1 MKNLD
6 DMMQQVQAMQSRMA
20 GMQAKLEQMIVT
32 GQSGGGL
39 VKVTLNGKGAMT
51 GIEID
56 ASLLKPD
63 EKEIVED
70 LVVAA
75 HTDAK
80 TKSEAM
86 MAEEMKSVTGGM
98 ALPPGLKLPF

>member
-1 MKNLD
+1 MKNLG
-6 DMMQQVQAMQSRMA
+6 DMMKQVQAMQSRMA
-20 GMQAKLEQMIVT
+20 DMQAKLEQTAVT